1 VGASAV
7 LVSLAALASTCVGGL
22 CALALRERLPSMLGF
37 ATGILVGVVCFELL
51 PESVGLSRRL
61 WDESPTQ
68 ALAPLAGFL
77 LFHGLDCLGRA
88 RAGRCGARCVHG
100 VRPGVGLLSAA
111 VLAGH
116 SVLDGLGIGLAFQV
130 STDLGV
136 AVACTVVAHDFCD
149 GLATVSLVLRAGN
162 SRARALAMLAIDALA
177 PVIGAAA
184 AYACRIPGEALALGL
199 GVTAGFLLS
208 TGATTLLPQL
218 LGNAR
223 AGALAAPLLGAS
235 LVFAL
240 TRVVA

>member
-61 WDESPTQ
+61 WDDSPTQ

-77 LFHGLDCLGRA
+77 LLHGLDC
-88 RAGRCGARCVHG
+88 ARCVHG